1 MQDLATFQGPFRASI
16 STVTPRPRLD
26 SLENAKLK
34 KKTPRKGT

>member
-1 MQDLATFQGPFRASI
+1 MQERATFQGPFRASI

-34 KKTPRKGT
+34 KTPRKTT